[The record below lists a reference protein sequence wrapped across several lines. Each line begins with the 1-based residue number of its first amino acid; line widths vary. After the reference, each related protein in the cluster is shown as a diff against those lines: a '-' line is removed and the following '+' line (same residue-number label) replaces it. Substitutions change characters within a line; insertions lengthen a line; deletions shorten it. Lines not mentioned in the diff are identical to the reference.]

1 MMDVQNVCIAAAG
14 DREVYDGNNDL
25 CYCVS
30 PEN

>member
-1 MMDVQNVCIAAAG
+1 MMDVCIAAASDG
-14 DREVYDGNNDL
+14 EVYDGNNDL

>member
-1 MMDVQNVCIAAAG
+1 MMDVCIAAAG
-14 DREVYDGNNDL
+14 DREVYDGDNDL